1 MTKPIKQ
8 LSAGWV
14 LWDNFGRHER
24 GNRRS
29 GARLTTFIRNITF
42 DAEDP
47 DRLANFWAA
56 ALEWERQGGFVVA
69 PEGRPRLNF
78 ERVPERKV
86 VKNRVHLDVNVD
98 DRERKVAR
106 LIELGATKS
115 HDVQDPD
122 GDLSWTVMLD
132 PEGNEFCVVDLQPL

>member
-8 LSAGWV
+8 LSADRV
-14 LWDNFGRHER
+14 LWDNFGPHAR

-29 GARLTTFIRNITF
+29 GACLTTFIRNITF

-47 DRLANFWAA
+47 DRLATFWAA
-56 ALEWERQGGFVVA
+56 ALDWERQGGFVVA

-78 ERVPERKV
+78 ERVPEPKV

-98 DRERKVAR
+98 DRGRHVAR

-115 HDVQDPD
+115 HDVHDPD

-132 PEGNEFCVVDLQPL
+132 PEGNEFCVVDLPPL